1 MQLHSGQALY
11 MGPGMRR
18 GFLFLGGF
26 AAVALAAGGVLVPA
40 AAQMRAGPVRGGW
53 TAPFAPVAPGV
64 LGGIQQLLGTPAGI
78 RLTSELPSVQ
88 GIRTYSPASEA
99 DLRVVGAM
107 SAHLPPD
114 FSARLSAAVQ
124 GSRTDPSAVEALTK
138 ELGGAYRAAVP
149 EVTQAV
155 QARARQVAAAV
166 AYGQIDGRELVVAA
180 GELERF
186 GIYGPEAQDKARI
199 VRRLASQQLMENAQ
213 KVAADFLKAQR
224 PSDPGPGAEDS
235 ARKPMPE
242 DWRLR
247 AYRKAAGLGE
257 EGRAKAAPP
266 EPKASPKAEP
276 MSSDLYQRLGA
287 VKGMKAAELEAAF
300 KRTSELHRP
309 ERYLDRDAKSLI
321 ILTMAHRKVEE
332 AFEILGDPA
341 KRAEYDRGV
350 PQKGPPAANPLS
362 DDYYERIGATRDM
375 SPADL
380 KSAYRRAA
388 AAYHPDK
395 SRTKDEPLVK
405 AMTKAFQDVSEA
417 YETLSD
423 PAKRAAYDRKPAKPS
438 PRR

>member
-1 MQLHSGQALY
+1 MRQRSG
-11 MGPGMRR
+11 
-18 GFLFLGGF
+18 FWLGVS
-26 AAVALAAGGVLVPA
+26 AAFALAGGGLLGPA
-40 AAQMRAGPVRGGW
+40 EAQMRAGPVRGGW
-53 TAPFAPVAPGV
+53 TAPFPPVAPGV
-64 LGGIQQLLGTPAGI
+64 LGGIQNLLGTPAGV
-78 RLTSELPSVQ
+78 RLAAELPSVQ
-88 GIRTYSPASEA
+88 AIKTYSPASDA

-107 SAHLPPD
+107 GAHLPAD
-114 FSARLSAAVQ
+114 FSARLAAAAQ
-124 GSRTDPSAVEALTK
+124 GSRTDPATLEALTR

-149 EVTQAV
+149 EVARAV

-166 AYGQIDGRELVVAA
+166 AYGQMDGRDIVAAA
-180 GELERF
+180 GELERY
-186 GIYGPEAQDKARI
+186 GIYGPEVQDKARI

-213 KVAADFLKAQR
+213 KVAADFLRAQR
-224 PSDPGPGAEDS
+224 PVDDTQADRGS
-235 ARKPMPE
+235 ARKAMPE

-247 AYRKAAGLGE
+247 AYQKAAGLGTA
-257 EGRAKAAPP
+257 GRAKAAPP
-266 EPKASPKAEP
+266 EPKAAPKVEPKAEP

-287 VKGMKAAELEAAF
+287 VKGMTAAELDAAY

-309 ERYLDRDAKSLI
+309 ERYLDRDARSLI

-341 KRAEYDRGV
+341 KRAEYDRGGL
-350 PQKGPPAANPLS
+350 PRKGPPAANPLS

-375 SPADL
+375 SPAEL
-380 KSAYRRAA
+380 KTAYRRAA